1 MKARSARLRHL
12 VYHEDGCAGT
22 KGSGERALKKRRTDE
37 EREAE
42 PSPEEREELRDKA
55 KTAKSYEWFTVSR
68 ELFDEMRRDTRCVMH
83 VKETPV
89 GFVMHHPAVDM
100 QDYWGRLHTSVLR
113 TGEMQY
119 FTRQGSAVLV
129 CCPSWVR
136 RGYVNVC
143 IMGEFPETAAEA
155 AAKQARIQDFLA
167 HRGEFAYLDSDDV
180 RKRTAG
186 PGDGIAIMGKADVS
200 PAKARSKR
208 RRIADP
214 VGKRVREIVDQKSS
228 APSSSVEADRVH
240 GGPVSPQSAWLCYAC
255 SSYNTIQRDR
265 CWKCRESFALGT
277 PVEAAPRGPAEQ
289 PVASSSSS
297 GIVDYGVRIPI

>member
-68 ELFDEMRRDTRCVMH
+68 ELFNEMRRDTRCVMH

-119 FTRQGSAVLV
+119 FTRHGSAVLV
-129 CCPSWVR
+129 CCPTWVR

-143 IMGEFPETAAEA
+143 IMGEFPETPDEA
-155 AAKQARIQDFLA
+155 ASKQARIQDFLA
-167 HRGEFAYLDSDDV
+167 HRGEFAYLDELQQQWDC
-180 RKRTAG
+180 G
-186 PGDGIAIMGKADVS
+186 LWG
-200 PAKARSKR
+200 
-208 RRIADP
+208 ADP
-214 VGKRVREIVDQKSS
+214 DL
-228 APSSSVEADRVH
+228 AFP
-240 GGPVSPQSAWLCYAC
+240 
-255 SSYNTIQRDR
+255 
-265 CWKCRESFALGT
+265 FF
-277 PVEAAPRGPAEQ
+277 
-289 PVASSSSS
+289 
-297 GIVDYGVRIPI
+297 VRISLGFYFYFSSRLYVIWYAFFFILHYTMLFLYTTLYYAALHCIFLLLYFFFILHYTLLHYATFFLYATLFIFC